1 MTTFKFPDW
10 TILSKGGHIQE
21 GAPIAD
27 ADLQNGARIVETAR
41 KDSKEAKATG
51 YAYSMVYRIIDGEQV
66 SDNFV
71 LPYPSKGANGGSWKD
86 SDWVDQ
92 WQSRKSGIV
101 TPTESNDSTGKLTWQ
116 DIKEMHEAGLMTKAE
131 VKKWVKANT

>member
-1 MTTFKFPDW
+1 MSTYRFPEW

-21 GAPIAD
+21 GAPITD

-71 LPYPSKGANGGSWKD
+71 LPYPTKGADGGSWKD

-92 WQSRKSGIV
+92 WQSRKSGLV
-101 TPTESNDSTGKLTWQ
+101 TPTEPNDSAGMTFEQVERAVKQ
-116 DIKEMHEAGLMTKAE
+116 GLMTEKAA
-131 VKKWVKANT
+131 KAWVKAKLT